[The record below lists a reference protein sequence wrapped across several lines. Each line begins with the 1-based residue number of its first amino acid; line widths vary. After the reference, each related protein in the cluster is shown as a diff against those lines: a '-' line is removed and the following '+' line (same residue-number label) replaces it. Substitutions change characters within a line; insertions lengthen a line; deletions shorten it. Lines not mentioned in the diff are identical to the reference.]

1 MDIHQVALIHMLYKL
16 RELANWHSIGNN
28 SGENSRMQKSTQM
41 EEVIIQTSML
51 TKTFISEEVET
62 TAIRNVNLRIE
73 KGEFL
78 AIMGPSGCGK
88 STLLNLL
95 GFIDRPSS
103 GSISLNGYQSDSLT
117 ETRMTRIRR
126 GYIGFVFQNFNLVD
140 ELNVFENVELP
151 MFFMGIKRG
160 ERKKRVADILDELK
174 LGHRGKHYPQQLSG
188 GQQQRVAFARA
199 IIINPKL
206 LLADEPTGN
215 LDSKNGSVIMDL
227 LTEHNRN
234 GATVVMVTHSR
245 KNASYAH
252 RIINL
257 HDGAIVN

>member
-1 MDIHQVALIHMLYKL
+1 MN
-16 RELANWHSIGNN
+16 LANWHGIGNN
-28 SGENSRMQKSTQM
+28 YGEIKRMQKSTPM
-41 EEVIIQTSML
+41 EDVIIQASML
-51 TKTFISEEVET
+51 TKTFISREVET
-62 TAIRNVNLRIE
+62 TAIRNINLQIE
-73 KGEFL
+73 KGDFV

-88 STLLNLL
+88 STLLNLMGL
-95 GFIDRPSS
+95 IDRPSS
-103 GSISLNGYQSDSLT
+103 GSLSLNGCQSDSLT

-140 ELNVFENVELP
+140 ELTVFENVELP
-151 MFFMGIKRG
+151 MFFMGIKRK
-160 ERKKRVADILDELK
+160 ERKERVADILDDLK
-174 LGHRGKHYPQQLSG
+174 LGHRDKHYPRQLSG

-199 IIINPKL
+199 IVNRPQL

-215 LDSKNGSVIMDL
+215 LDSKNGAAIMDL
-227 LTEHNRN
+227 LAKHNRK

-252 RIINL
+252 RIIKL